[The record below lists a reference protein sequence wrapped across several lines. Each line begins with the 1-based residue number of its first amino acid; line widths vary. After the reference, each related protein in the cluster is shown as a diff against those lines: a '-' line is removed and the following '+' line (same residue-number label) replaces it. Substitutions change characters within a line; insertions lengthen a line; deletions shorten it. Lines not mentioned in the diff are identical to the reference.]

1 MRWLLLAYGILVATC
16 SSSSAA
22 GDRPNVI
29 VVITDDQGY
38 GEFSCHGNPIAK
50 TPNIDRLANA
60 SVRLTNFH
68 VAPMCTPTRGQL
80 LTGLDAFRNAA
91 CNVSSGRALLRA
103 DVDTMADVFRGAGYH
118 TGMFGKWHLG
128 DNYPY
133 RPQDRGFDETLWFRS
148 SYLGSMSDHWEN
160 DYFDDTYL
168 RGDKP
173 EQIDGYSADVFF
185 AEAMKWIAANQD
197 KPFFT
202 YLALNTAHAP
212 FYVPEKYREPVRVA
226 LAANPDIDKRLS
238 KQQRSRLVS
247 YLAMGAN
254 IDENMGRLDQFL
266 ADNGLL
272 DNTIVVFLTD
282 NGSTFGPAY
291 FNAGMRGGKTT
302 LWEGGHRVPCFV
314 RWPAGALGEPRDIA
328 GLTQVQDLLPT
339 LVELTGVKGP
349 RQPMDGT
356 SLASAFRDGKR
367 QVDDRVLVINY
378 SRMPQYQVTYTKGNP
393 AVPCREGAVVL
404 WQDWRLVE
412 DRWLYNL
419 ADDPM
424 QKDDVAAQHPEIVAK
439 LRAHLDNWWAGVK
452 QHVAE
457 PQRVVVG
464 SEHENPTRLAAAEWY
479 DVFVDQQ
486 GQIRMGVRK
495 NGVWHLDVAQPG
507 TYRVAISRFPAESK
521 LALGDVVPAT
531 KLADGKLSAGPAWPV
546 ARGRIRVGDMEK
558 EMAADAKS
566 TAIEFQVDLPSG
578 TTTLQTWLL
587 GPKGKPIAG
596 AFYATVER
604 LE

>member
-1 MRWLLLAYGILVATC
+1 MRWSALIAGIILATC
-16 SSSSAA
+16 PHCLAA
-22 GDRPNVI
+22 GEQPNVI

-38 GEFSCHGNPIAK
+38 GEFSCHNNPVAR
-50 TPNIDRLANA
+50 TPNIDRLARE

-68 VAPMCTPTRGQL
+68 VAPMCTATRGQL

-103 DVDTMADVFRGAGYH
+103 DVDTMANVFRNAGYH

-128 DNYPY
+128 DNYPH
-133 RPQDRGFDETLWFRS
+133 RPQDRGFDEALWFRS

-160 DYFDDTYL
+160 DYFNDTYL
-168 RGDKP
+168 RGDKS
-173 EQIDGYSADVFF
+173 EQIDGYCTDVFF
-185 AEAMKWIAANQD
+185 AEAMKWIAANDD
-197 KPFFT
+197 KPFLT
-202 YLALNTAHAP
+202 YLALNSAHAP
-212 FYVPEKYREPVRVA
+212 FYVPEKYRELVRAA
-226 LAANPDIDKRLS
+226 LAANPDIDNRLN
-238 KQQRSRLVS
+238 KQQRGRLVS

-254 IDENMGRLDQFL
+254 IDENMGKLDGFL
-266 ADNGLL
+266 AENGLR

-302 LWEGGHRVPCFV
+302 LWEGGHRVPCFI
-314 RWPAGALGEPRDIA
+314 RWTEGDMGQPRDIA

-339 LVELTGVKGP
+339 LVQLTGVKGP
-349 RQPMDGT
+349 SREMDGT
-356 SLASAFRDGKR
+356 SLAPTFCGGKSV
-367 QVDDRVLVINY
+367 VDDRVLVINY

-404 WQDWRLVE
+404 WRDWRLVE
-412 DRWLYNL
+412 DKWLYDL
-419 ADDPM
+419 SIDPL
-424 QKDDVAAQHPEIVAK
+424 QEHDVASEHPEIVAK
-439 LRAHLDNWWAGVK
+439 LRKHLDTWWEGVK

-457 PQRVVVG
+457 PQRIVVG
-464 SEHENPTRLAAAEWY
+464 SEHENPTRLAAAEWF

-486 GQIRMGVRK
+486 GQIREGVRK
-495 NGVWHLDVAQPG
+495 NGVWHLDVAKPG

-521 LALGDVVPAT
+521 LALGDAVPAT
-531 KLADGKLSAGPAWPV
+531 KLADGKLGAGPAWPV
-546 ARGRIRVGDMEK
+546 SRGRIRIGGVEQ
-558 EMAADAKS
+558 EMAADATS
-566 TAIEFQVDLPSG
+566 AAIEFQVDLPAGPTS
-578 TTTLQTWLL
+578 LQTWLL
-587 GPKGKPIAG
+587 GPKGNPIAG